1 MKNIISIFATA
12 ILALSLFSC
21 KKDTVDDVDFSV
33 KTAASTYKVSDT
45 VYFDISGN
53 PDVISLYSGD
63 SLHNYDNRDRTS
75 RVGGTLNFGFQ
86 VRASN
91 DSAFAAIA
99 SGAFRVLV
107 STNFKATYASYK
119 DTTSSDTLRVAALD
133 SSMINSAKWTDI
145 TSRLSLPITGNFT
158 SYYSTAV
165 TTISDLIIDAAAPF
179 NIAFLYKADSTHYL
193 GSNGITL
200 GSLSLVNN
208 FTDGTSVDFSS
219 RVAAGGSK
227 STNWKTT
234 KAANQ
239 LYAWTT
245 STSLLKFIPKYG
257 TSYTESWI
265 ISNALYP
272 NAASPDLAIPIKN
285 ITQSPLKRFA
295 YKFTNA
301 GPHKVVF
308 VASNNRVNGQKQV
321 VREVDINITK

>member
-1 MKNIISIFATA
+1 MKNIISIFSTS
-12 ILALSLFSC
+12 ILAISLFSC

-33 KTAASTYKVSDT
+33 KTANTTYKISDT
-45 VYFDISGN
+45 VYFDMAGN
-53 PDVISLYSGD
+53 PDVISFYSGD
-63 SLHNYDNRDRTS
+63 SLHNYDNRNRTS
-75 RVGGTLNFGFQ
+75 RAGGTLNFGFQ

-99 SGAFRVLV
+99 SGALRVLV
-107 STNFKATYASYK
+107 STNFKATYSTIK
-119 DTTSSDTLRVAALD
+119 DSTLADTLRVASLD
-133 SSMINSAKWTDI
+133 SSMINAAKWTDV
-145 TSRLSLPITGNFT
+145 TNRLSLPITGNFT

-165 TTISDLIIDAAAPF
+165 ASISDLITNAADPF

-208 FTDGTSVDFSS
+208 FTDGSSVDFSS

-245 STSLLKFIPKYG
+245 STSLLKFIPKFG
-257 TSYTESWI
+257 ASYTESWI

-272 NAASPDLAIPIKN
+272 NAASPDLVIPIKN

-301 GPHKVVF
+301 GQHKVVF
-308 VASNNRVNGQKQV
+308 VASNNRVNGQQQV
-321 VREVDINITK
+321 IKVINLNIVK